1 MFSAF
6 KKLTS
11 KTDLPGQNGTA
22 GSPQA
27 AGVQSMSY
35 NLQKKFA
42 KVFFFL
48 FCDIAYATEPYRT
61 TFYFTCFI
69 HPGLQLQYENRGPR
83 RQKYRQNLLI
93 TAASG
98 LYFFEI
104 KFSLSLHYFLDCSLF
119 REELLSKNISP
130 QRKSRWP
137 LSTGVTKTQ
146 KTLSK

>member
-27 AGVQSMSY
+27 AGVQSMSH

-48 FCDIAYATEPYRT
+48 FLLILQTLQYRT
-61 TFYFTCFI
+61 V
-69 HPGLQLQYENRGPR
+69 P
-83 RQKYRQNLLI
+83 
-93 TAASG
+93 
-98 LYFFEI
+98 
-104 KFSLSLHYFLDCSLF
+104 
-119 REELLSKNISP
+119 
-130 QRKSRWP
+130 
-137 LSTGVTKTQ
+137 
-146 KTLSK
+146 